1 MMNHHYHACLD
12 CLRKMNKLLSSI
24 FVLFVTSVTVP
35 TAMGQE
41 IKGDAKAGENK
52 VAMCIGCHGIKG
64 YQASFPE
71 VYKVPMIAGQGA
83 GYIVSAL
90 NAYQKGERR
99 HPTMRGVA
107 TSLTEQDMA
116 DLGAYYEALGKREVV
131 ADPPKAMPTGRA
143 AELVTKGACVSCHG
157 ANFSAPIA
165 PTYPKIAGQHADYL
179 FVALKSYKTES
190 HAVWGRANAIMGGV
204 TKQFSNAELKELANY
219 VHSLPSML
227 KTVPESKFR

>member
-1 MMNHHYHACLD
+1 MRSHSYPAPLD

-24 FVLFVTSVTVP
+24 LVLFVTSVTVSA
-35 TAMGQE
+35 AMGQE
-41 IKGDAKAGENK
+41 IKGDATAGEHK
-52 VAMCIGCHGIKG
+52 IAMCVGCHGIKG

-90 NAYQKGERR
+90 SAYKKGDRK
-99 HPTMRGVA
+99 HPTMRGIA
-107 TSLTEQDMA
+107 TSLSEQDMA
-116 DLGAYYEALGKREVV
+116 DLAAYYEALGKREVV
-131 ADPPKAMPTGRA
+131 AEPPKAEPTGRA

-179 FVALKSYKTES
+179 FFALKSYKTEG
-190 HAVWGRANAIMGGV
+190 HTVWGRSNAIMGGV
-204 TKQFSNAELKELANY
+204 TRQFSNAELKELANY

-227 KTVPESKFR
+227 KTVPESKFK